1 MQQFVATIVAAY
13 LHKSAILPDDLPGL
27 IASVGQ
33 AFGDLGKPTSA
44 KSALPI
50 PAVPID
56 CSVGTKTITCL
67 ACGWSGSLR
76 RSHLTRVHAITPA
89 EYRTQ
94 WDLPRSH
101 PMVAARYSA
110 RRSALS
116 KSLGLGGW
124 HHGSEKPRSDST

>member
-50 PAVPID
+50 PSEGQNSKDMVP
-56 CSVGTKTITCL
+56 TNERQMTHRFNAL
-67 ACGWSGSLR
+67 SGS
-76 RSHLTRVHAITPA
+76 
-89 EYRTQ
+89 
-94 WDLPRSH
+94 
-101 PMVAARYSA
+101 
-110 RRSALS
+110 
-116 KSLGLGGW
+116 
-124 HHGSEKPRSDST
+124 